1 MKRPGRRPLLPPSP
15 PRVPELI
22 LAPEL
27 ATILLLEHA
36 LDIAA
41 QALLAEHPTLADDFA
56 TTRDDAPV
64 LALAGTICRRAA
76 DLERI
81 LHRYRRAVRDSA
93 CSQSEDPR
101 DDLPF

>member
-1 MKRPGRRPLLPPSP
+1 MKRQRRLLLPPSP
-15 PRVPELI
+15 PSVPELV
-22 LAPEL
+22 LTPEL

-56 TTRDDAPV
+56 TARDDAPV
-64 LALAGTICRRAA
+64 LALAATICRRAA
-76 DLERI
+76 ALERS
-81 LHRYRRAVRDSA
+81 LRRYRRAVRDSA
-93 CSQSEDPR
+93 TSLQSQDPR

>member
-1 MKRPGRRPLLPPSP
+1 MKRLGRSLLPPSP
-15 PRVPELI
+15 PRAPELI

-27 ATILLLEHA
+27 AAILLLEHA

-56 TTRDDAPV
+56 TAHDDAPV

-76 DLERI
+76 ALERI

-93 CSQSEDPR
+93 PSLQNQDPH

>member
-1 MKRPGRRPLLPPSP
+1 MTRPRRPLLPPSP

-56 TTRDDAPV
+56 TARDDAPV
-64 LALAGTICRRAA
+64 LALAGTIRRRAA
-76 DLERI
+76 ALERV
-81 LHRYRRAVRDSA
+81 LRRYRRAVRDSA
-93 CSQSEDPR
+93 RPLQSEDPS